1 VSFFKNIEMMMNVL
15 HIDSSVLG
23 SNSVS
28 RELTAAI
35 VQRLQAQQSD
45 VTVDYLD
52 LAAQP
57 IAHLTGESLAKVDPV
72 DAALSEQLIEQY
84 LAADTVVIGAPM
96 YNFSIPSTL
105 KAWIDR
111 IAVAGRTFKYTETG
125 PIGLSGDKKVIIA
138 SGRGGLYGDKNP
150 ADFQEDYLRTLFGF
164 LGVKNIEFV
173 RAEGIAYSP
182 QHRTDAL
189 IQAHAEIAALAV

>member
-1 VSFFKNIEMMMNVL
+1 MKVL
-15 HIDSSVLG
+15 HIDSSALG
-23 SNSVS
+23 ENSVS
-28 RELTAAI
+28 RELSEAI
-35 VQRLQAQQSD
+35 VKHIRANQPDAQ
-45 VTVDYLD
+45 VDYLD
-52 LAAQP
+52 LDASP
-57 IAHLTGESLAKVDPV
+57 IAHLTGASLAKTDAT

-111 IAVAGRTFKYTETG
+111 IAVAGRTFRYSENG
-125 PIGLSGDKKVIIA
+125 PVGLSGDKKVIIA

-173 RAEGIAYSP
+173 RAEGIAYSA

-189 IQAHAEIAALAV
+189 VQAHASITELAI

>member
-1 VSFFKNIEMMMNVL
+1 MKVL
-15 HIDSSVLG
+15 HIDSSALG
-23 SNSVS
+23 THSVS
-28 RELTAAI
+28 RELTQAI
-35 VQRLQAQQSD
+35 VGRIRTQQSD
-45 VTVDYLD
+45 IKIDYLD
-52 LAAQP
+52 LDTNP
-57 IAHLTGESLAKVDPV
+57 IAHLTAGSLAKVDAA

-111 IAVAGRTFKYTETG
+111 IAVAGRTFKYTESG
-125 PIGLSGDKKVIIA
+125 PVGLSGDKKVIIA
-138 SGRGGLYGDKNP
+138 SGRGGIYGDKNP

-173 RAEGIAYSP
+173 RAEGIAYSEK
-182 QHRTDAL
+182 HRTDAL
-189 IQAHAEIAALAV
+189 AQAHASIADIAA